1 MVGCYAML
9 IIYCCKTLKQEE
21 SMRILNS
28 IVNQGEQIFYTSKY
42 RQMIE
47 DHVIFLRNHKTVTT
61 VSLAPMLS
69 YRYMADFYGLLFH
82 LNLQPEF
89 HYSVLRLNGYKSPL
103 DFKGTES
110 SILMFDVALIKRL
123 TNTLKTQIKKS

>member
-1 MVGCYAML
+1 
-9 IIYCCKTLKQEE
+9 
-21 SMRILNS
+21 MRILNS
-28 IVNQGEQIFYTSKY
+28 LVNQGEQIFYTSKY

-61 VSLAPMLS
+61 VSLVPMLS

-89 HYSVLRLNGYKSPL
+89 HYAVLRLNGYKSPL

-110 SILMFDVALIKRL
+110 SILMCDVALIKRL

>member
-1 MVGCYAML
+1 
-9 IIYCCKTLKQEE
+9 
-21 SMRILNS
+21 MRILNS
-28 IVNQGEQIFYTSKY
+28 IINQGEQIFYTSKH

-61 VSLAPMLS
+61 INLAPMLS

-110 SILMFDVALIKRL
+110 SLLMCDVALIKRL
-123 TNTLKTQIKKS
+123 TNTLKTQIKKA